1 MPPGTTL
8 PPVPDRKKS
17 IAISDI
23 KLVAYAGLF
32 NNLPKPVIAKSP
44 LAFEELNQP
53 YGFVLYRT
61 TVSAKA
67 KGRLKLDKLRD
78 FAIVYVNGV
87 KKGVLDRRLEQDV
100 VELHDVPANA
110 TLDVLVENNG
120 RINYGPYLADNR
132 KGILGKIALDGSE
145 LNDWKVYSLPFD
157 QLKNIRYT
165 IATAANELPAF
176 YKGNFVL
183 GETGDTFLDMRSFGK
198 GFVFV
203 NGHSIGKYWDI
214 GPQQTLYVP
223 SCWLKKGK
231 NEIIVFD
238 ELKGGHQTISSLA
251 NPILNQ
257 TRTGG
262 R

>member
-1 MPPGTTL
+1 M
-8 PPVPDRKKS
+8 
-17 IAISDI
+17 
-23 KLVAYAGLF
+23 
-32 NNLPKPVIAKSP
+32 
-44 LAFEELNQP
+44 
-53 YGFVLYRT
+53 
-61 TVSAKA
+61 
-67 KGRLKLDKLRD
+67 
-78 FAIVYVNGV
+78 
-87 KKGVLDRRLEQDV
+87 
-100 VELHDVPANA
+100 
-110 TLDVLVENNG
+110 
-120 RINYGPYLADNR
+120 
-132 KGILGKIALDGSE
+132 
-145 LNDWKVYSLPFD
+145 
-157 QLKNIRYT
+157 
-165 IATAANELPAF
+165 
-176 YKGNFVL
+176 L